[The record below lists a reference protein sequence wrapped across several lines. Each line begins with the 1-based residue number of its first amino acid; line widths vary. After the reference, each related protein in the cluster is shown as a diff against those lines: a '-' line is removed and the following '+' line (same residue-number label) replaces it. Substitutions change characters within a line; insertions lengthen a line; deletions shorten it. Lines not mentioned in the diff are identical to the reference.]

1 MSVYFVT
8 SNYSFSGAKVRL
20 FLKNASIFDFLAF
33 WRRNHPSS
41 SYSSYLYTFKTNPME
56 TTEKKLFLLDAYALI
71 YRAFFAMSKNPRLN
85 SKGVN
90 TSAVMGFLN
99 SLYEILQ
106 KEKPSHIGV
115 AFDVAGTAQRQAE
128 YSEYKANREKMPDD
142 LRDAIPY
149 IIRLI
154 EGFNI
159 PVYGVEG
166 YEADDVIGTLA
177 KKAEQQGFLTYMMT
191 PDKDFGQL
199 VTDKILLYKPAK
211 FGEPAQVWGPK
222 EVCERYGIQEPKQLI
237 DILGLW
243 GDAAD
248 NIPGIPGI
256 GEKTAAQLVGK
267 YGSVEN
273 LIAHADEL
281 KGKQKENVVNFAEQ
295 GLMSKSLATINL
307 EVPVEFNEEE
317 LKAKEPDVPMLMALF
332 EELEF
337 RTFAKRFLEDY
348 KTKQST
354 LDGPSTLRQAQG
366 SGTLASPSLRGTK
379 QSREVTEGSQQN
391 DLFSTEATSPSGQF
405 DLFNQGDNSGLL
417 EFSDKDSA
425 KTVAHNY
432 QLVESDAD
440 IQALVGLLSKQKQFV
455 FDTETTNIDVYSAE
469 LVGLSF
475 AIKAHEAWYL
485 SMPADQEE
493 CQKKLELLRPLFE
506 DESILKI
513 GQNLKYDIS
522 MLAQYG
528 ISVKGK
534 LFDTMLA
541 HYLLEP
547 EQRHNMD
554 YLAEVYLNYI
564 TIPIEDLI
572 GKGRQQKTMREV
584 PVNLVKEYAAEDA
597 DITLQLYEKLLPLLK
612 ENGVEKLFYEIEMPL
627 VPVLSRMEANGVRID
642 TENLLQISEA
652 FGVEIH
658 KIEEEIYNAAGM
670 PFNIASPKQL
680 GEVLFEKLRID
691 EKAKKT
697 KTGQYATGEDVL
709 QKLSHKHPIIQLILD
724 YRSFTKLKSTY
735 LDALPALVN
744 PKDGLIHTSYNQAVT
759 ATGRLSSNNPN
770 LQNIP
775 VRTEKGREIRR
786 AFVPRSPQY
795 TLLAADY
802 SQIELRIIAHLSQDP
817 AMMAD
822 FNLGH
827 DIHAATAAKVFHVPM
842 DQVTKEQRSRAKAVN
857 FGIIYGMSAFGLAER
872 MELSRSEAADIIK
885 KYFEEYAGI
894 KEYMNRSIALARER
908 GYAETILGRR
918 RYLRDING
926 ANSVV
931 RGFAERNAINAPIQG
946 SSADMIKIAMI
957 GIHEELERLKMQSKM
972 ILQVHD
978 ELVFDAHLDELDA
991 LKAIVQDKMVNALPL
1006 SVPVVVEMNTGAN
1019 WLEAH

>member
-1 MSVYFVT
+1 
-8 SNYSFSGAKVRL
+8 
-20 FLKNASIFDFLAF
+20 
-33 WRRNHPSS
+33 
-41 SYSSYLYTFKTNPME
+41 ME

-71 YRAFFAMSKNPRLN
+71 YRAFFAMSKNPRMN

-106 KEKPSHIGV
+106 KEKPTHIGV

-142 LRDAIPY
+142 LRDSIPY

-154 EGFNI
+154 EAFNI

-166 YEADDVIGTLA
+166 YEADDVIGTLS
-177 KKAEQQGFLTYMMT
+177 KKAEKQGFTTYMMT

-256 GEKTAAQLVGK
+256 GEKTAAILVGK

-281 KGKQKENVVNFAEQ
+281 KGKQKENVINFAEQ
-295 GLMSKSLATINL
+295 GLMSKALATINL
-307 EVPVEFNEEE
+307 EVPVDFDEEE
-317 LKAKEPDVPMLMALF
+317 LKAKEPDVPALMALF

-348 KTKQST
+348 KGKHGVDSP
-354 LDGPSTLRQAQG
+354 LPPSQRGNQPTG
-366 SGTLASPSLRGTK
+366 TSG
-379 QSREVTEGSQQN
+379 GSQHP
-391 DLFSTEATSPSGQF
+391 DLFSSNETF

-417 EFSDKDSA
+417 EFSEKDSA
-425 KTVAHNY
+425 KTVAHDY
-432 QLVESDAD
+432 KLVETEAD
-440 IQALVGLLSKQKQFV
+440 IKALVDLLSKQKQFV

-485 SMPADQEE
+485 SMPADQQE
-493 CQKKLELLRPLFE
+493 CQKKLELLRSLFE

-584 PVNLVKEYAAEDA
+584 PVELVKEYAAEDA

-642 TENLLQISEA
+642 TENLQQISEA

-658 KIEEEIYNAAGM
+658 KIEEEIYKAAGM

-680 GEVLFEKLRID
+680 GEILFERLHID

-709 QKLSHKHPIIQLILD
+709 QKLSHKHPIIQMILD

-786 AFVPRSPQY
+786 AFVPRSEAY

-817 AMMAD
+817 AMVND

-957 GIHEELERLKMQSKM
+957 GIHQELERLKMQSKM

-978 ELVFDAHLDELDA
+978 ELVFDAHLDELDT

>member
-1 MSVYFVT
+1 
-8 SNYSFSGAKVRL
+8 
-20 FLKNASIFDFLAF
+20 
-33 WRRNHPSS
+33 
-41 SYSSYLYTFKTNPME
+41 ME
-56 TTEKKLFLLDAYALI
+56 TTEKRLFLLDAYALI

-106 KEKPSHIGV
+106 KEKPTHIGV
-115 AFDVAGTAQRQAE
+115 AFDVAGTALRQEE

-154 EGFNI
+154 EAFNI

-166 YEADDVIGTLA
+166 YEADDVIGTLS

-256 GEKTAAQLVGK
+256 GEKTAAILVGK

-281 KGKQKENVVNFAEQ
+281 KGKQKENVIEFAEQ
-295 GLMSKSLATINL
+295 GLMSKALATINL

-317 LKAKEPDVPMLMALF
+317 LKAKEPDVPALMALF

-337 RTFAKRFLEDY
+337 RTFAKRFLDDY
-348 KTKQST
+348 KKSH
-354 LDGPSTLRQAQG
+354 DGLPVIEMPTPKPADPEPSTDPP
-366 SGTLASPSLRGTK
+366 T
-379 QSREVTEGSQQN
+379 
-391 DLFSTEATSPSGQF
+391 PSGQF
-405 DLFNQGDNSGLL
+405 DLFHQGGETDDLL
-417 EFSDKDSA
+417 VFSDKESA
-425 KTVAHNY
+425 KTVQHDY
-432 QLVESDAD
+432 KLVETVAD
-440 IQALVGLLSKQKQFV
+440 IKALVEQLSKQPQFV

-485 SMPADQEE
+485 SMPADHEE
-493 CQKKLELLRPLFE
+493 CQKKLELLRPMFE

-554 YLAEVYLNYI
+554 YLAEVYLNYL

-572 GKGRQQKTMREV
+572 GKGRMQKTMREV
-584 PVNLVKEYAAEDA
+584 PVELVKEYAAEDA
-597 DITLQLYEKLLPLLK
+597 DITLQLFEKLLPLLK

-627 VPVLSRMEANGVRID
+627 VPVLSRMEANGVKID
-642 TENLLQISEA
+642 TANLQQISEE
-652 FGVEIH
+652 FGREIH
-658 KIEEEIYNAAGM
+658 KIEEEIYAMAGT

-680 GEVLFEKLRID
+680 GEILFEKLKID
-691 EKAKKT
+691 AKAKKT

-709 QKLSHKHPIIQLILD
+709 QKLLHKHPIIQKILD

-786 AFVPRSPQY
+786 AFVPRSEAY

-817 AMMAD
+817 AMVAD

-1006 SVPVVVEMNTGAN
+1006 SVPVIVEMNTGAN

>member
-1 MSVYFVT
+1 
-8 SNYSFSGAKVRL
+8 
-20 FLKNASIFDFLAF
+20 
-33 WRRNHPSS
+33 
-41 SYSSYLYTFKTNPME
+41 ME
-56 TTEKKLFLLDAYALI
+56 TSEKKLFLLDAYALI
-71 YRAFFAMSKNPRLN
+71 YRAFFAMNKNPRMN

-99 SLYEILQ
+99 SLYEIL
-106 KEKPSHIGV
+106 KNEKPTHIGV

-142 LRDAIPY
+142 LRDSIPY

-154 EGFNI
+154 EAFNI

-166 YEADDVIGTLA
+166 YEADDVIGTLS
-177 KKAEQQGFLTYMMT
+177 KKAEQQGFVTYMMT

-211 FGEPAQVWGPK
+211 FGEPAQIWGPK

-256 GEKTAAQLVGK
+256 GEKTAAQLVGQ

-281 KGKQKENVVNFAEQ
+281 KGKQKENVINFAEQ
-295 GLMSKSLATINL
+295 GLMSKALATINL
-307 EVPVEFNEEE
+307 EVPVEFDEEE
-317 LKAKEPDVPMLMALF
+317 LKAKEPDLPALMALF

-337 RTFAKRFLEDY
+337 KTFAKRFLEDY
-348 KTKQST
+348 KKTHSNVPQMETPTAK
-354 LDGPSTLRQAQG
+354 PS
-366 SGTLASPSLRGTK
+366 SP
-379 QSREVTEGSQQN
+379 
-391 DLFSTEATSPSGQF
+391 DLFSNETPNASGQF
-405 DLFNQGDNSGLL
+405 DLFGQSENDLL
-417 EFSDKDSA
+417 DFSDKNSA
-425 KTVAHNY
+425 KTVVHEY
-432 QLVESDAD
+432 KLVETETD
-440 IQALVGLLSKQKQFV
+440 IKNLVELLSKQKQFV

-485 SMPADQEE
+485 SMPAEREE
-493 CQKKLELLRPLFE
+493 CQKKLEVLRPLFE

-528 ISVKGK
+528 VAVKGK

-584 PVNLVKEYAAEDA
+584 PVELVKEYAAEDA

-627 VPVLSRMEANGVRID
+627 VPVLSRMEANGVKID
-642 TENLLQISEA
+642 TENLQQISEE
-652 FGVEIH
+652 FGREI
-658 KIEEEIYNAAGM
+658 KRIEEEIYALAGT

-680 GEVLFEKLRID
+680 GEILFEKLKID

-709 QKLSHKHPIIQLILD
+709 QKLSHKHPIIQKILD

-817 AMMAD
+817 AMVAD

-842 DQVTKEQRSRAKAVN
+842 EQVTKEQRSRAKAVN

-894 KEYMNRSIALARER
+894 KEYMNRSIALAKER

-918 RYLRDING
+918 RYLRDINA

-957 GIHEELERLKMQSKM
+957 GIHEEMQKLKMQSKM

-978 ELVFDAHLDELDA
+978 ELVFDAYLDELDD
-991 LKAIVQDKMVNALPL
+991 LKTIVQDKMVNALPL
-1006 SVPVVVEMNTGAN
+1006 SVPVVVEMNTGNN

>member
-1 MSVYFVT
+1 
-8 SNYSFSGAKVRL
+8 
-20 FLKNASIFDFLAF
+20 
-33 WRRNHPSS
+33 
-41 SYSSYLYTFKTNPME
+41 ME

-71 YRAFFAMSKNPRLN
+71 YRAFFALNKNPRIN

-99 SLYEILQ
+99 SLYEIL
-106 KEKPSHIGV
+106 KNEKPSHIGV
-115 AFDVAGTAQRQAE
+115 AFDVAGTAQRQEE

-142 LRDAIPY
+142 LRESIPY

-154 EGFNI
+154 EAFNI
-159 PVYGVEG
+159 PIYGVEG
-166 YEADDVIGTLA
+166 YEADDVIGTLS
-177 KKAEQQGFLTYMMT
+177 KKAEKEGFTTYMMT

-199 VTDKILLYKPAK
+199 VTDKVLLYKPAK
-211 FGEPAQVWGPK
+211 FGEPAQIWGPK
-222 EVCERYGIQEPKQLI
+222 EVCERYGISEPKQLI

-256 GEKTAAQLVGK
+256 GEKTAAILVGK

-281 KGKQKENVVNFAEQ
+281 KGKQKENVIAFAEQ
-295 GLMSKSLATINL
+295 GLMSKALATINL
-307 EVPVEFNEEE
+307 EVPVNFDEDE
-317 LKAKEPDVPMLMALF
+317 LKAKEPDLPTLMALF

-337 RTFAKRFLEDY
+337 KTFAKRFLDDY
-348 KTKQST
+348 KKTHTGEAS
-354 LDGPSTLRQAQG
+354 LDCFVPRNDGKTS
-366 SGTLASPSLRGTK
+366 
-379 QSREVTEGSQQN
+379 GSQAP
-391 DLFSTEATSPSGQF
+391 DLFSNETSTPSGQF
-405 DLFNQGDNSGLL
+405 DLFNQDGGNGLL

-425 KTVAHNY
+425 KTVQHVY
-432 QLVESDAD
+432 KLVETDEE
-440 IQALVGLLSKQKQFV
+440 IKALVERLSQQTRFV
-455 FDTETTNIDVYSAE
+455 FDTETTNIDVYSAD

-485 SMPADQEE
+485 SMPANREE
-493 CQKKLELLRPLFE
+493 CQRKLELLRPLFE
-506 DESILKI
+506 DESIMKI
-513 GQNLKYDIS
+513 GQNLKFDIS

-541 HYLLEP
+541 HYLIEP

-554 YLAEVYLNYI
+554 YLAEVYLNYV
-564 TIPIEDLI
+564 TIPIEELI

-584 PVNLVKEYAAEDA
+584 PVELVKEYAAEDA
-597 DITLQLYEKLLPLLK
+597 DITMRLYEKLLPLLK

-627 VPVLSRMEANGVRID
+627 VPVLSRMEANGVKID
-642 TENLLQISEA
+642 TENLKQISDEFA
-652 FGVEIH
+652 VEIR
-658 KIEEEIYNAAGM
+658 KIEEQIYELAGM

-680 GEVLFEKLRID
+680 GEILFEKLRID

-697 KTGQYATGEDVL
+697 KTGQYATGEEVL
-709 QKLSHKHPIIQLILD
+709 QKLAHKHPIVNLILD
-724 YRSFTKLKSTY
+724 YRSLTKLKSTY

-744 PKDGLIHTSYNQAVT
+744 PKDGLIHTSFNQAVT

-786 AFVPRSPQY
+786 AFVPRSEQY

-817 AMMAD
+817 AMVAD

-842 DQVTKEQRSRAKAVN
+842 EQVTKEQRSRAKAVN

-894 KEYMNRSIALARER
+894 KEYMNRSIALAKER

-957 GIHEELERLKMQSKM
+957 GIHQELERLKMQSKM

-978 ELVFDAHLDELDA
+978 ELVFDAHLDELDT
-991 LKAIVQDKMVNALPL
+991 LKSIVQDKMVNAMPL
-1006 SVPVVVEMNTGAN
+1006 SVPVVVEINTGAN

>member
-1 MSVYFVT
+1 MT
-8 SNYSFSGAKVRL
+8 KNYSFSVAKVQL
-20 FLKNASIFDFLAF
+20 FLKIVFFFGFLAI
-33 WRRNHPSS
+33 WRQKSHSS
-41 SYSSYLYTFKTNPME
+41 SYSSYLYTFKPSLME

-71 YRAFFAMSKNPRLN
+71 YRAFFAMSKNPRMN

-142 LRDAIPY
+142 LRDSIPY

-154 EGFNI
+154 EAFNI

-166 YEADDVIGTLA
+166 YEADDVIGTLS
-177 KKAEQQGFLTYMMT
+177 KKAEKQGFTTYMMT

-243 GDAAD
+243 GDASD

-256 GEKTAAQLVGK
+256 GEKTAAILVRK

-281 KGKQKENVVNFAEQ
+281 KGKQKENVIAFAEQ
-295 GLMSKSLATINL
+295 GLMSKALATINL
-307 EVPVEFNEEE
+307 EVPVEFDEEE
-317 LKAKEPDVPMLMALF
+317 LKAKDTDIPSLMALF

-337 RTFAKRFLEDY
+337 KTFAKRFLEDN
-348 KTKQST
+348 KAKKSSGV
-354 LDGPSTLRQAQG
+354 GPSTG
-366 SGTLASPSLRGTK
+366 SGTSASTSLRGTK
-379 QSREVTEGSQQN
+379 QSREAVESHSSE
-391 DLFSTEATSPSGQF
+391 LFPASSPSGQF
-405 DLFNQGDNSGLL
+405 DLFHQGDNSGLL

-432 QLVESDAD
+432 KLMESDAD
-440 IQALVGLLSKQKQFV
+440 IKALVAMLSQQQQFV

-469 LVGLSF
+469 LVGVSF

-485 SMPADQEE
+485 SMPTDREE
-493 CQKKLELLRPLFE
+493 CQMKLEMLRPLFE

-528 ISVKGK
+528 ISVRGK
-534 LFDTMLA
+534 MFDTMLA

-554 YLAEVYLNYI
+554 YLAEVYLNYL

-584 PVNLVKEYAAEDA
+584 PVELVKEYAAEDA
-597 DITLQLYEKLLPLLK
+597 DITLQLYEKLMPLLK

-627 VPVLSRMEANGVRID
+627 VPVLSRMEANGVKID
-642 TENLLQISEA
+642 TENLQQISEA
-652 FGVEIH
+652 FGGEIR
-658 KIEEEIYNAAGM
+658 KIEDEIYKAAGT

-680 GEVLFEKLRID
+680 GEILFERLRID

-709 QKLSHKHPIIQLILD
+709 QKLANKHPIINMILD
-724 YRSFTKLKSTY
+724 YRSLTKLKSTY

-817 AMMAD
+817 AMVND

-842 DQVTKEQRSRAKAVN
+842 NQVTKEQRSRAKAVN

-918 RYLRDING
+918 RYLRDINS

-957 GIHEELERLKMQSKM
+957 GIHQELERLKMQSKM
-972 ILQVHD
+972 IMQVHD

-1006 SVPVVVEMNTGAN
+1006 SVPVIVEMNTGDN

>member
-1 MSVYFVT
+1 
-8 SNYSFSGAKVRL
+8 
-20 FLKNASIFDFLAF
+20 
-33 WRRNHPSS
+33 
-41 SYSSYLYTFKTNPME
+41 ME
-56 TTEKKLFLLDAYALI
+56 TSKKKLFLLDAYALI
-71 YRAFFAMSKNPRLN
+71 YRAFFAMSKNPRMN
-85 SKGVN
+85 SKGIN

-99 SLYEILQ
+99 SLYEIL
-106 KEKPSHIGV
+106 KNEKPTHIGV

-154 EGFNI
+154 EAFNI

-166 YEADDVIGTLA
+166 YEADDIIGTLS
-177 KKAEQQGFLTYMMT
+177 KKAEKQGFITYMMT

-211 FGEPAQVWGPK
+211 FGEPAQIWGPK

-256 GEKTAAQLVGK
+256 GEKTAAILVGK

-273 LIAHADEL
+273 LIIHADEL
-281 KGKQKENVVNFAEQ
+281 KGKQKENVINFADQ
-295 GLMSKSLATINL
+295 GLMSKALATINL
-307 EVPVEFNEEE
+307 EVPVDFDEKE
-317 LKAKEPDVPMLMALF
+317 LEAKEPDLPTLMALF

-337 RTFAKRFLEDY
+337 KTFAKRFLDDY
-348 KTKQST
+348 KKTHGGMPTVETPTPVK
-354 LDGPSTLRQAQG
+354 PS
-366 SGTLASPSLRGTK
+366 SP
-379 QSREVTEGSQQN
+379 
-391 DLFSTEATSPSGQF
+391 DLFSATAPSDEF
-405 DLFNQGDNSGLL
+405 DLFHQGDNTGLM

-425 KTVAHNY
+425 KTIAHDY
-432 QLVESDAD
+432 ILVETESD
-440 IQALVGLLSKQKQFV
+440 IKALVDLLSNQNQFV
-455 FDTETTNIDVYSAE
+455 FDTETTNIDVYSAT

-475 AIKAHEAWYL
+475 AITAHKAWYL
-485 SMPADQEE
+485 PTPAEHE
-493 CQKKLELLRPLFE
+493 ACQKILELLRPLFE
-506 DESILKI
+506 NENILKI

-522 MLAQYG
+522 ILAQYG

-554 YLAEVYLNYI
+554 YLAEVYLNYL

-584 PVNLVKEYAAEDA
+584 PVELVKEYAAEDA

-627 VPVLSRMEANGVRID
+627 VPVLSRMEANGVKID
-642 TENLLQISEA
+642 TDNLQQISEA
-652 FGVEIH
+652 FGGEIQ
-658 KIEEEIYNAAGM
+658 KIEEEIYKAAGT

-680 GEVLFEKLRID
+680 GEILFERLRID

-709 QKLSHKHPIIQLILD
+709 QKLAHKHPIINMILD

-786 AFVPRSPQY
+786 AFVPRSEAY

-802 SQIELRIIAHLSQDP
+802 SQIELRIIAHLSGDP
-817 AMMAD
+817 AMVND

-842 DQVTKEQRSRAKAVN
+842 DQVTKEQRNRAKAVN

-872 MELSRSEAADIIK
+872 MELSRSEAADIIR

-894 KEYMNRSIALARER
+894 KEYMNRSIALAKER

-957 GIHEELERLKMQSKM
+957 GIHQELERMKMQSKM

-978 ELVFDAHLDELDA
+978 ELVFDANLDELDT

-1006 SVPVVVEMNTGAN
+1006 SVPIVVEMNTGTN

>member
-1 MSVYFVT
+1 M
-8 SNYSFSGAKVRL
+8 
-20 FLKNASIFDFLAF
+20 
-33 WRRNHPSS
+33 
-41 SYSSYLYTFKTNPME
+41 
-56 TTEKKLFLLDAYALI
+56 EKKLFLLDAYALI
-71 YRAFFAMSKNPRLN
+71 YRAFFALNKNPRIN
-85 SKGVN
+85 SKGLN
-90 TSAVMGFLN
+90 TSAIMGFLN
-99 SLYEILQ
+99 SLYEIL
-106 KEKPSHIGV
+106 KNEKPTHIGV

-128 YSEYKANREKMPDD
+128 YSEYKANRDKMPDD
-142 LRDAIPY
+142 LRESIPY

-154 EGFNI
+154 EAFNI
-159 PVYGVEG
+159 AIYGVEG
-166 YEADDVIGTLA
+166 YEADDVIGTLS
-177 KKAEQQGFLTYMMT
+177 KKAEQEGFTTYMMT

-199 VTDKILLYKPAK
+199 VTDKVLLYKPAK
-211 FGEPAQVWGPK
+211 FSEPAQVWGPK
-222 EVCERYGIQEPKQLI
+222 EVCERYGIKEPKQLI

-256 GEKTAAQLVGK
+256 GEKTAVALVSQ

-273 LIAHADEL
+273 LIAHADDL
-281 KGKQKENVVNFAEQ
+281 KGKQKENVINYAEQ
-295 GLMSKSLATINL
+295 GLMSKALATINL

-317 LKAKEPDVPMLMALF
+317 LRMKEPDLPSLMALF

-337 RTFAKRFLEDY
+337 RTFAKRFMDDY
-348 KTKQST
+348 KKT
-354 LDGPSTLRQAQG
+354 QAG
-366 SGTLASPSLRGTK
+366 AAPSLQETKPSMEAGGT
-379 QSREVTEGSQQN
+379 QIT
-391 DLFSTEATSPSGQF
+391 F
-405 DLFNQGDNSGLL
+405 DLFNQDGATDNLVP
-417 EFSDKDSA
+417 FSDKDSA
-425 KTVAHNY
+425 KTLKHDYRLLETETDIKA
-432 QLVESDAD
+432 LVER
-440 IQALVGLLSKQKQFV
+440 LMKEKQFV
-455 FDTETTNIDVYSAE
+455 FDSETTNIDVYSAE

-485 SMPADQEE
+485 PMPANRED

-506 DESILKI
+506 DEGILKI

-522 MLAQYG
+522 MLSQYG
-528 ISVKGK
+528 INVKGK

-584 PVNLVKEYAAEDA
+584 PIELVKEYAAEDA

-627 VPVLSRMEANGVRID
+627 VPVLSRMEANGVKID
-642 TENLLQISEA
+642 TENLQQISEA
-652 FGVEIH
+652 FGAEIH
-658 KIEEEIYNAAGM
+658 KIEEEIYALAGT

-680 GEVLFEKLRID
+680 GEVLFERLHVD

-697 KTGQYATGEDVL
+697 KTGQYATGEEVL
-709 QKLSHKHPIIQLILD
+709 QKLLHKHAIIQKILD
-724 YRSFTKLKSTY
+724 YRSLTKLKSTY

-775 VRTEKGREIRR
+775 VRTAQGREIRR
-786 AFVPRSPQY
+786 AFVPRSEPY

-802 SQIELRIIAHLSQDP
+802 SQIELRIIAHLSGDP
-817 AMMAD
+817 AMVND
-822 FNLGH
+822 FNMGH

-894 KEYMNRSIALARER
+894 KEYMNRSIALAKER

-918 RYLRDING
+918 RYLRDINSS
-926 ANSVV
+926 NSVV

-957 GIHEELERLKMQSKM
+957 GIHEEMERLQMQSKM
-972 ILQVHD
+972 MLQVHD
-978 ELVFDAHLDELDA
+978 ELVFDAHLDELEA
-991 LKAIVQDKMVNALPL
+991 LKTLVQDKMVNALPL
-1006 SVPVVVEMNTGAN
+1006 SVPVIVEMNTGAN

>member
-1 MSVYFVT
+1 
-8 SNYSFSGAKVRL
+8 
-20 FLKNASIFDFLAF
+20 
-33 WRRNHPSS
+33 
-41 SYSSYLYTFKTNPME
+41 ME

-71 YRAFFAMSKNPRLN
+71 YRAFFAMSKNPRMN

-106 KEKPSHIGV
+106 KEKPTHIGV

-142 LRDAIPY
+142 LRDSIPY

-154 EGFNI
+154 EAFNI

-166 YEADDVIGTLA
+166 YEADDVIGTLS
-177 KKAEQQGFLTYMMT
+177 KKAEKQGFTTYMMT

-222 EVCERYGIQEPKQLI
+222 EVCERYNIQEPKQLI

-256 GEKTAAQLVGK
+256 GEKTAAILVGK

-281 KGKQKENVVNFAEQ
+281 KGKQKENVVAFAEQ
-295 GLMSKSLATINL
+295 GLMSKALATINL
-307 EVPVEFNEEE
+307 EVPVDLDEEE
-317 LKAKEPDVPMLMALF
+317 LKAKEPDVPALMALF

-337 RTFAKRFLEDY
+337 KTFAKRFLEDY
-348 KTKQST
+348 KGKQST
-354 LDGPSTLRQAQG
+354 LNGPSTG
-366 SGTLASPSLRGTK
+366 SGTLAPQSLRGMK
-379 QSREVTEGSQQN
+379 QSNNAVSIQSSDMSSAPT
-391 DLFSTEATSPSGQF
+391 LSGQF

-425 KTVAHNY
+425 KTVAHDY
-432 QLVESDAD
+432 KLVETEAD
-440 IQALVGLLSKQKQFV
+440 IKALVDLLSKQKQFV
-455 FDTETTNIDVYSAE
+455 FDSETTNIDVYSAE

-485 SMPADQEE
+485 SMPADQQE

-506 DESILKI
+506 DENILKI

-554 YLAEVYLNYI
+554 YLAEVYLNYL

-584 PVNLVKEYAAEDA
+584 QVELVKEYAAEDA

-642 TENLLQISEA
+642 TENLQQISEA

-658 KIEEEIYNAAGM
+658 KIEEEIYKAAGM

-680 GEVLFEKLRID
+680 GEILFERLRID

-709 QKLSHKHPIIQLILD
+709 QKLSHKHPIIQMILD

-817 AMMAD
+817 AMVND

-894 KEYMNRSIALARER
+894 KEYMNRSIALAREH

-957 GIHEELERLKMQSKM
+957 GIHQELERLKMQSKM

-978 ELVFDAHLDELDA
+978 ELVFDAHLDELDT
-991 LKAIVQDKMVNALPL
+991 LKAIVLDKMVNALPL

>member
-1 MSVYFVT
+1 
-8 SNYSFSGAKVRL
+8 
-20 FLKNASIFDFLAF
+20 
-33 WRRNHPSS
+33 
-41 SYSSYLYTFKTNPME
+41 ME
-56 TTEKKLFLLDAYALI
+56 TSEKKLFLLDAYALI
-71 YRAFFAMSKNPRLN
+71 YRAFFALSKNPRMN

-106 KEKPSHIGV
+106 KEKPTHIGV

-142 LRDAIPY
+142 LRDSIPY

-154 EGFNI
+154 EAFNI

-166 YEADDVIGTLA
+166 YEADDVIGTLS
-177 KKAEQQGFLTYMMT
+177 KKAEQQGFITYMMT

-256 GEKTAAQLVGK
+256 GEKTAAQLVGQ

-281 KGKQKENVVNFAEQ
+281 KGKQKENVINFAEQ
-295 GLMSKSLATINL
+295 GLMSKALATINL

-317 LKAKEPDVPMLMALF
+317 LKAKEPDVPALMALF

-337 RTFAKRFLEDY
+337 KTFAKRFLEDY
-348 KTKQST
+348 KTKQSSWV
-354 LDGPSTLRQAQG
+354 GPSTLRQAQG

-379 QSREVTEGSQQN
+379 QSRETAGSQTP
-391 DLFSTEATSPSGQF
+391 DLFSTSTPSGEL
-405 DLFNQGDNSGLL
+405 DLFHQGDNDGLL

-425 KTVAHNY
+425 KTVTHDY
-432 QLVESDAD
+432 QLVETEAD
-440 IQALVGLLSKQKQFV
+440 IKALVELLSKQKQFV

-469 LVGLSF
+469 LVGASF

-485 SMPADQEE
+485 PMPAERE
-493 CQKKLELLRPLFE
+493 ACQRKLELLRPLFE
-506 DESILKI
+506 DESLLKI

-528 ISVKGK
+528 INVKGK
-534 LFDTMLA
+534 MFDTMLA
-541 HYLLEP
+541 HYLIEP

-554 YLAEVYLNYI
+554 YLAEVYLNYL

-584 PVNLVKEYAAEDA
+584 PVELVKEYAAEDA

-627 VPVLSRMEANGVRID
+627 VPVLSRMEANGVKID
-642 TENLLQISEA
+642 TENLQLISEE
-652 FGVEIH
+652 FGGEIH
-658 KIEEEIYNAAGM
+658 KIEEQIYQAART

-680 GEVLFEKLRID
+680 GEILFERLHID

-709 QKLSHKHPIIQLILD
+709 QKLSHKHPIIQMILD
-724 YRSFTKLKSTY
+724 YRSLTKLKSTY

-786 AFVPRSPQY
+786 AFVPRSQQY

-817 AMMAD
+817 AMVAD

-926 ANSVV
+926 SNSVV

-957 GIHEELERLKMQSKM
+957 GIHQELERLKMQSKM

-1006 SVPVVVEMNTGAN
+1006 SVPIVVEMNTGAN

>member
-1 MSVYFVT
+1 
-8 SNYSFSGAKVRL
+8 
-20 FLKNASIFDFLAF
+20 
-33 WRRNHPSS
+33 
-41 SYSSYLYTFKTNPME
+41 ME
-56 TTEKKLFLLDAYALI
+56 NNEKKLFLLDAYALI
-71 YRAFFAMSKNPRLN
+71 YRAFFALNKNPRLN

-99 SLYEILQ
+99 SLYEIL
-106 KEKPSHIGV
+106 KNEKPTHIGV

-128 YSEYKANREKMPDD
+128 YSDYKANREKMPDD
-142 LRDAIPY
+142 LREAIPY

-154 EGFNI
+154 ESFNI
-159 PVYGVEG
+159 PIYGVEG
-166 YEADDVIGTLA
+166 YEADDVIGTMS
-177 KKAEQQGFLTYMMT
+177 KKAEQQGFITYMMT

-199 VTDKILLYKPAK
+199 VTDKVLLYKPAK
-211 FGEPAQVWGPK
+211 FGEPAQIWGPK

-256 GEKTAAQLVGK
+256 GEKTAAILVGK

-281 KGKQKENVVNFAEQ
+281 KGKQKENVIGFAEQ
-295 GLMSKSLATINL
+295 GLMSKMLATINL

-317 LKAKEPDVPMLMALF
+317 LRAKEPDLPALMALF

-348 KTKQST
+348 KKRS
-354 LDGPSTLRQAQG
+354 GMNSPAF
-366 SGTLASPSLRGTK
+366 GTLSEMGNAKQPNTNVETIVRQASPSERGIK
-379 QSREVTEGSQQN
+379 GELKDP
-391 DLFSTEATSPSGQF
+391 DLFSAPAPLGNF
-405 DLFNQGDNSGLL
+405 DLFHQEGGTDDLL
-417 EFSDKDSA
+417 AFSDKDSA
-425 KTVAHNY
+425 KTVAHDY
-432 QLVESDAD
+432 RLVATEEQTKDLVE
-440 IQALVGLLSKQKQFV
+440 LLSQQKQFV
-455 FDTETTNIDVYSAE
+455 FDTETTNIDVYAAE

-475 AIKAHEAWYL
+475 AIKAHEAWY
-485 SMPADQEE
+485 MPMPDDHEE

-506 DESILKI
+506 DENMMKI

-522 MLAQYG
+522 ILEQYG
-528 ISVKGK
+528 IVVKGK
-534 LFDTMLA
+534 MLDTMLA

-584 PVNLVKEYAAEDA
+584 PTDLVKEYAAEDA

-612 ENGVEKLFYEIEMPL
+612 ESGVEKLFYEIEMPL
-627 VPVLSRMEANGVRID
+627 VPVLSRMEANGVKID
-642 TENLLQISEA
+642 TENLKQISEE
-652 FGVEIH
+652 FGKEIH
-658 KIEEEIYNAAGM
+658 KVEEEIYTLAGT

-680 GEVLFEKLRID
+680 GEILFEKLKID

-697 KTGQYATGEDVL
+697 KTGQYATGEEVL
-709 QKLSHKHPIIQLILD
+709 QKLLHKHAIVQKILD
-724 YRSFTKLKSTY
+724 YRSLTKLKSTY

-744 PKDGLIHTSYNQAVT
+744 PKDSLIHTSYNQAVT

-775 VRTEKGREIRR
+775 VRTAQGREIRR
-786 AFVPRSPQY
+786 AFVPRSEAY

-817 AMMAD
+817 AMVSD

-842 DQVTKEQRSRAKAVN
+842 EQVTKEQRSRAKAVN

-894 KEYMNRSIALARER
+894 KEYMNRSIALAKER
-908 GYAETILGRR
+908 GFAETILGRR
-918 RYLRDING
+918 RYLRDINSS
-926 ANSVV
+926 NSVV

-957 GIHEELERLKMQSKM
+957 GIHEELQKLKMLSKM

-978 ELVFDAHLDELDA
+978 ELVFDAHRDELNE
-991 LKAIVQDKMVNALPL
+991 LKAIVENKMVNALPL
-1006 SVPVVVEMNTGAN
+1006 SVPVVVEINTGSN

>member
-1 MSVYFVT
+1 
-8 SNYSFSGAKVRL
+8 
-20 FLKNASIFDFLAF
+20 
-33 WRRNHPSS
+33 
-41 SYSSYLYTFKTNPME
+41 ME
-56 TTEKKLFLLDAYALI
+56 NTEKKLFLLDAYALI
-71 YRAFFAMSKNPRLN
+71 YRAFFALSKNPRMN

-106 KEKPSHIGV
+106 KEKPTHIGV
-115 AFDVAGTAQRQAE
+115 AFDVSGTAQRQAE

-142 LRDAIPY
+142 LRDSIPY

-154 EGFNI
+154 EAFNI

-166 YEADDVIGTLA
+166 YEADDVIGTLS
-177 KKAEQQGFLTYMMT
+177 KKAEQQGFITYMMT

-222 EVCERYGIQEPKQLI
+222 EVCERYGIKEPKQLI

-256 GEKTAAQLVGK
+256 GEKTAAQLVQK

-281 KGKQKENVVNFAEQ
+281 KGKQKENVINFAEQ
-295 GLMSKSLATINL
+295 GLLSKALATINL

-317 LKAKEPDVPMLMALF
+317 LKTKEPDVPTLMALF

-337 RTFAKRFLEDY
+337 KTFAKRFLEDY
-348 KTKQST
+348 KKTHGDVQQAEIPTPK
-354 LDGPSTLRQAQG
+354 PSA
-366 SGTLASPSLRGTK
+366 P
-379 QSREVTEGSQQN
+379 N
-391 DLFSTEATSPSGQF
+391 LFSTTPPSSEF
-405 DLFNQGDNSGLL
+405 DLFHQGDNSGLL

-425 KTVAHNY
+425 KTVPHDY
-432 QLVESDAD
+432 KLVENDAD
-440 IQALVGLLSKQKQFV
+440 IKSLVDLLCKQKQFV

-475 AIKAHEAWYL
+475 SIKAHEAWYL
-485 SMPADQEE
+485 SMPAEREE
-493 CQKKLELLRPLFE
+493 CQKKLEILRPLFE
-506 DESILKI
+506 NEGIQKI

-528 ISVKGK
+528 INVKGPM
-534 LFDTMLA
+534 FDTMLA

-554 YLAEVYLNYI
+554 YLAEVYLNYL

-584 PVNLVKEYAAEDA
+584 PVEQVKEYAAEDA
-597 DITLQLYEKLLPLLK
+597 DITLQLYEKLMPLLK

-627 VPVLSRMEANGVRID
+627 VPVLSRMEANGVKID
-642 TENLLQISEA
+642 TENLQQISEE
-652 FGVEIH
+652 FGKEIR
-658 KIEEEIYNAAGM
+658 KIEEQIYGAAGT

-680 GEVLFEKLRID
+680 GEILFEKLKID

-709 QKLSHKHPIIQLILD
+709 QKLSHKHPIIQMILD

-817 AMMAD
+817 AMVND

-842 DQVTKEQRSRAKAVN
+842 EQVTKEQRSRAKAVN

-894 KEYMNRSIALARER
+894 KEYMNRSIALAREH

-957 GIHEELERLKMQSKM
+957 GIHQELEKLKMQSKM

-978 ELVFDAHLDELDA
+978 ELVFDAHLDELDT
-991 LKAIVQDKMVNALPL
+991 LKAIVNDKMVNALPL
-1006 SVPVVVEMNTGAN
+1006 SVPVVVEMNTGSN

>member
-1 MSVYFVT
+1 
-8 SNYSFSGAKVRL
+8 
-20 FLKNASIFDFLAF
+20 
-33 WRRNHPSS
+33 
-41 SYSSYLYTFKTNPME
+41 ME

-71 YRAFFAMSKNPRLN
+71 YRAFFALSKNPRLN
-85 SKGVN
+85 SKGIN
-90 TSAVMGFLN
+90 TSAVIGFLN

-106 KEKPSHIGV
+106 KEKPTHIGV

-142 LRDAIPY
+142 LRDSIPY

-166 YEADDVIGTLA
+166 YEADDVIGTLS
-177 KKAEQQGFLTYMMT
+177 KKAEKQGFTTYMMT

-222 EVCERYGIQEPKQLI
+222 EVCERYGIKEPKQLI

-243 GDAAD
+243 GDASD

-256 GEKTAAQLVGK
+256 GEKTAAILVGK

-273 LIAHADEL
+273 LIGHADEL
-281 KGKQKENVVNFAEQ
+281 KGKQKENVINFAEQ
-295 GLMSKSLATINL
+295 GLMSKGLATINL

-317 LKAKEPDVPMLMALF
+317 LKAKEPDVPALMALF

-337 RTFAKRFLEDY
+337 KTFAKRFLEDY
-348 KTKQST
+348 KGKHVVDSP
-354 LDGPSTLRQAQG
+354 LPPSERGKLE
-366 SGTLASPSLRGTK
+366 SPLPPLKGGRVPAG
-379 QSREVTEGSQQN
+379 EY
-391 DLFSTEATSPSGQF
+391 DLFH
-405 DLFNQGDNSGLL
+405 QGDNDGLL

-425 KTVAHNY
+425 KTVAHDY
-432 QLVESDAD
+432 KLVETDEN
-440 IQALVGLLSKQKQFV
+440 IKALVELLSKQQQFV

-475 AIKAHEAWYL
+475 SIKAHEAWYL
-485 SMPADQEE
+485 PMPAEHE
-493 CQKKLELLRPLFE
+493 ACQKKLELLRPLFE

-534 LFDTMLA
+534 MFDTMLA

-584 PVNLVKEYAAEDA
+584 PVELVKEYAAEDA

-627 VPVLSRMEANGVRID
+627 VPVLSRMEANGVLID
-642 TENLLQISEA
+642 TENLQQISEA
-652 FGVEIH
+652 FGREIR
-658 KIEEEIYNAAGM
+658 KIEEEIYKAAGM

-680 GEVLFEKLRID
+680 GEVLFERLRID

-709 QKLSHKHPIIQLILD
+709 QKLSHKHPIIQMILD
-724 YRSFTKLKSTY
+724 YRSLTKLKSTY

-817 AMMAD
+817 AMVND

-842 DQVTKEQRSRAKAVN
+842 EQVTKEQRSRAKAVN

-918 RYLRDING
+918 RYLRDINS

-957 GIHEELERLKMQSKM
+957 GIHQEMERLKMQSKM
-972 ILQVHD
+972 IMQVHD

-1006 SVPVVVEMNTGAN
+1006 SVPVIVEMNTGDN

>member
-1 MSVYFVT
+1 
-8 SNYSFSGAKVRL
+8 
-20 FLKNASIFDFLAF
+20 
-33 WRRNHPSS
+33 
-41 SYSSYLYTFKTNPME
+41 ME

-71 YRAFFAMSKNPRLN
+71 YRAFFAMNKNPRMT
-85 SKGVN
+85 SKGLN

-99 SLYEILQ
+99 SLYEIL
-106 KEKPSHIGV
+106 KNEKPTHIGV
-115 AFDVAGTAQRQAE
+115 AFDVAGTAQRQVE

-142 LRDAIPY
+142 LRESIPY

-154 EGFNI
+154 EAFNI
-159 PVYGVEG
+159 PIYGVEG
-166 YEADDVIGTLA
+166 YEADDVIGTLS
-177 KKAEQQGFLTYMMT
+177 KKAEKQGFTTYMMT

-199 VTDKILLYKPAK
+199 VTDKVLLYKPAK

-222 EVCERYGIQEPKQLI
+222 EVCERYGIQDPKQLI

-256 GEKTAAQLVGK
+256 GEKTAAQLVQK

-281 KGKQKENVVNFAEQ
+281 KGKQKENVINFAEQ
-295 GLMSKSLATINL
+295 GMMSKMLATINL
-307 EVPVEFNEEE
+307 EVPVEFDEEE
-317 LKAKEPDVPMLMALF
+317 LRAKEPDLPALMALF

-337 RTFAKRFLEDY
+337 KTFAKRFLEDY
-348 KTKQST
+348 KKRTGVDSP
-354 LDGPSTLRQAQG
+354 LPPSER
-366 SGTLASPSLRGTK
+366 GTPAGVMSPSERGIK
-379 QSREVTEGSQQN
+379 GESNQP
-391 DLFSTEATSPSGQF
+391 DLFSNADQF
-405 DLFNQGDNSGLL
+405 DLFSQSENNGNLL
-417 EFSDKDSA
+417 DFSDKNSA
-425 KTVAHNY
+425 KTVQHDY
-432 QLVESDAD
+432 KLVETEAD
-440 IQALVGLLSKQKQFV
+440 IKAFVEHLKSQKQFV
-455 FDTETTNIDVYSAE
+455 FDTETTNVDVYSAD
-469 LVGLSF
+469 LVGVSF

-485 SMPADQEE
+485 PMPAERE
-493 CQKKLELLRPLFE
+493 ACQKKLELLRPLFE
-506 DESILKI
+506 DETILKI

-528 ISVKGK
+528 INVKGK
-534 LFDTMLA
+534 MFDTMLA

-572 GKGRQQKTMREV
+572 GMGKQQKTMREV
-584 PVNLVKEYAAEDA
+584 PINLVKEYAAEDA

-642 TENLLQISEA
+642 TQNLQQISEE
-652 FGVEIH
+652 FGGEIQ
-658 KIEEEIYNAAGM
+658 KIEEEIYALAGT

-680 GEVLFEKLRID
+680 GEILFEKLKID

-697 KTGQYATGEDVL
+697 KTGQYATGEEVL
-709 QKLSHKHPIIQLILD
+709 QKLLHKHPIIQKILD

-775 VRTEKGREIRR
+775 VRTAQGREIRR
-786 AFVPRSPQY
+786 AFVPRSEAY

-817 AMMAD
+817 AMVAD

-842 DQVTKEQRSRAKAVN
+842 NEVTKEQRSRAKAVN

-918 RYLRDING
+918 RYLRDIHG

-957 GIHEELERLKMQSKM
+957 GIHEEMQRLKMQSKM
-972 ILQVHD
+972 MLQVHD

-991 LKAIVQDKMVNALPL
+991 LKAIVNDKMVNALPL
-1006 SVPVVVEMNTGAN
+1006 SVPVVVEMNTGNN

>member
-1 MSVYFVT
+1 
-8 SNYSFSGAKVRL
+8 
-20 FLKNASIFDFLAF
+20 
-33 WRRNHPSS
+33 
-41 SYSSYLYTFKTNPME
+41 ME
-56 TTEKKLFLLDAYALI
+56 TPKKKLFLLDAYALI
-71 YRAFFAMSKNPRLN
+71 YRAFFAMSKNPRMN
-85 SKGVN
+85 SKGLN

-106 KEKPSHIGV
+106 KEKPTHIGV

-142 LRDAIPY
+142 LRDSIPY

-154 EGFNI
+154 EAFNI

-166 YEADDVIGTLA
+166 YEADDVIGTLS
-177 KKAEQQGFLTYMMT
+177 KKAEQQGFITYMMT

-256 GEKTAAQLVGK
+256 GEKTAAQLVQK

-295 GLMSKSLATINL
+295 GLMSKMLATINL
-307 EVPVEFNEEE
+307 EVPVDFNEEE
-317 LKAKEPDVPMLMALF
+317 LKAKKPDVPALMALF

-337 RTFAKRFLEDY
+337 KTFAKRFLEDY
-348 KTKQST
+348 KKTHSGEAS
-354 LDGPSTLRQAQG
+354 LDCFVPHNDEKTTG
-366 SGTLASPSLRGTK
+366 SKTP
-379 QSREVTEGSQQN
+379 
-391 DLFSTEATSPSGQF
+391 DLFSAAVPSPSGQF
-405 DLFNQGDNSGLL
+405 DLFNQSDNSGML

-425 KTVAHNY
+425 KTVAHDY
-432 QLVESDAD
+432 KLVETDED
-440 IQALVGLLSKQKQFV
+440 IKALVELLSKQKQFV
-455 FDTETTNIDVYSAE
+455 FDTETTNIDVYLAD

-485 SMPADQEE
+485 SMPANREE

-506 DESILKI
+506 DETLLKI

-528 ISVKGK
+528 ISVRGK
-534 LFDTMLA
+534 MFDTMLA

-584 PVNLVKEYAAEDA
+584 PVELVKEYAAEDA

-627 VPVLSRMEANGVRID
+627 VPVLSRMEANGVKID
-642 TENLLQISEA
+642 TENLHQISEE
-652 FGVEIH
+652 FGGEIR
-658 KIEEEIYNAAGM
+658 KIEEQIYEAAGT

-680 GEVLFEKLRID
+680 GEVLFEKLKID

-709 QKLSHKHPIIQLILD
+709 QKLSHKHPIIQMILD

-786 AFVPRSPQY
+786 AFVPRSEAY

-817 AMMAD
+817 AMVAD

-842 DQVTKEQRSRAKAVN
+842 EQVTKEQRSRAKAVN

-894 KEYMNRSIALARER
+894 KEYMNRSIALAREH

-957 GIHEELERLKMQSKM
+957 GIHQEMQRLKMQSKM

-978 ELVFDAHLDELDA
+978 ELVFDAHFDELDM
-991 LKAIVQDKMVNALPL
+991 LKAIVNDKMVNALPL